1 MTWQVVSL
9 IAVVVITVLC
19 VNYYFTQS
27 SDPTC
32 PWTCTLPPSMTGSVE
47 PLPLPADMQPAST
60 VSSQPL
66 QEALDDKIALIARL
80 LTRIGLLERA
90 QIQNALAIRTM
101 SDVRQVGML
110 AQFNELDGEY
120 NRLFERHAKVQQE
133 LFDAQAAVRTLSRMA
148 QKI

>member
-1 MTWQVVSL
+1 MLESSEET
-9 IAVVVITVLC
+9 ITR
-19 VNYYFTQS
+19 
-27 SDPTC
+27 
-32 PWTCTLPPSMTGSVE
+32 
-47 PLPLPADMQPAST
+47 
-60 VSSQPL
+60 L
-66 QEALDDKIALIARL
+66 QDAGFAAEA
-80 LTRIGLLERA
+80 RIELLERA
-90 QIQNALAIRTM
+90 LAQKDAAIRTM

>member
-1 MTWQVVSL
+1 MIWVVVSL
-9 IAVVVITVLC
+9 LAVATIVVLC
-19 VNYYFTQS
+19 MICSSQS

-32 PWTCTLPPSMTGSVE
+32 PWTGTLPPSMTGSVE

-80 LTRIGLLERA
+80 LTRIDLLERA
-90 QIQNALAIRTM
+90 LAHKDAAIRTM